1 MSAVCPELLLIC
13 ASPPEL
19 NNTEA
24 AHREAMIELDRMKD
38 EMDEME
44 RERSQMIAEVEAQ
57 IERALVSMAFSD
69 NMSDAGLSEGG
80 TSRPGSALSSRPSSR
95 PGSSNGGVIPGAHLR
110 SFGTATTLAVDDH
123 LVDSHPYG
131 EENGPGLGS
140 PTKMTTVAEVDEMPE
155 HNHHHHRQHQE
166 GSQQLQPLSEGNIRR
181 WSATK
186 TRDRES
192 HTDGLNAIDSGITE
206 RSDAVAQ
213 KMLQIQQK
221 VCQLSMLLSFLV
233 VYLLHSS

>member
-1 MSAVCPELLLIC
+1 
-13 ASPPEL
+13 
-19 NNTEA
+19 
-24 AHREAMIELDRMKD
+24 MIELDRMKE

-95 PGSSNGGVIPGAHLR
+95 PGSSTGVAGSNTHLR
-110 SFGTATTLAVDDH
+110 SFGTATTLAIDDQ

-131 EENGPGLGS
+131 EENDPGLGS
-140 PTKMTTVAEVDEMPE
+140 PTKMTTVKEVDELQE
-155 HNHHHHRQHQE
+155 QNHHQHPD
-166 GSQQLQPLSEGNIRR
+166 GSQHLQPLSEGNIRR
-181 WSATK
+181 WSAAR
-186 TRDRES
+186 RDRDS
-192 HTDGLNAIDSGITE
+192 HADGLNAIDVGITE

-221 VCQLSMLLSFLV
+221 VRDSA
-233 VYLLHSS
+233 